1 MLWPLLC
8 FHALALPARGQEL
21 VEYKLRIPAPGAGRE
36 GLEAVMVRP
45 NDARAHPLALLNHGA
60 PRAANE
66 RGKMTPWEMLPQ
78 AREFARRGW
87 TTVIVMRR
95 GYGDSGGG
103 FAEDADACGRHP
115 DFYRSGVQ
123 SANDLRAAIAYLS
136 KFSEVDPSRI
146 ISVGRSAGGF
156 ATVALT
162 ANPPPGLVAAISF
175 AGGRGSPAK
184 DTVCDSE
191 DLIEA
196 FRAFGKKSRIPMLW
210 VYAQNDHYFSPH
222 LAAEFYQAFTQAGGR
237 AKFVSADPFRTDG
250 HELFSLGGI
259 RIWPAIVD
267 DFLKSQNLVLRQTLL
282 NLPEPPDNIA
292 PPSQLSASGLADF
305 RRFLTYPQHRAFAV
319 SPSGQF
325 GYTFGFRN
333 EKDATRTAEDRC
345 SSAAGKTER
354 CTLYMVD
361 DAIMSKQLTR

>member
-1 MLWPLLC
+1 MLVVCALQ
-8 FHALALPARGQEL
+8 ALALPASGQDL
-21 VEYKLRIPAPGAGRE
+21 VEQKLRIPAHGAGRE

-45 NDARAHPLALLNHGA
+45 NDSRPHPLALLNHGT
-60 PRAANE
+60 PREANE
-66 RGKMTPWEMLPQ
+66 RRKMTPWEMLPQ

-95 GYGDSGGG
+95 GYGDSGGD
-103 FAEDADACGRHP
+103 FSEDADPCGRRP

-136 KFSEVDPSRI
+136 KLPEVDPTRI
-146 ISVGRSAGGF
+146 ISVGRSTGGF

-184 DTVCDSE
+184 DKVCDPD
-191 DLIEA
+191 DLIDA
-196 FRAFGKKSRIPMLW
+196 FREFGKKSRVPMLW
-210 VYAQNDHYFSPH
+210 VYAQNDHYFSPR
-222 LAAEFYQAFTQAGGR
+222 LAAKFYQAFTQAGGR
-237 AKFVSADPFRTDG
+237 ATFVSANPFRSDG

-259 RIWPAIVD
+259 KIWPAIVD

-282 NLPEPPDNIA
+282 NSPEPPAVA
-292 PPSQLSASGLADF
+292 PPAQLSASGLADF
-305 RRFLTYPQHRAFAV
+305 RRFLTYPAHRAFAV

-325 GYTFGFRN
+325 GYTFGFRT

-345 SSAAGKTER
+345 NSAAGKTER

-361 DAIMSKQLTR
+361 DDIMSKQSSR